1 MRPSGTSPW
10 RFGPLALAT
19 GALACPLWAAP
30 EGGLDATPDPDVAEP
45 ADGSVEVALE
55 ARVQRTWKLHLP
67 SESWA
72 PTGKLL
78 DFTGGLGR
86 AYATELAGTSL
97 KVDTDG
103 DGELDVTVDAPG
115 GLVVLEGERTR
126 HALRLRYGAGW
137 EYSAGSL
144 VRGEIDG
151 TRIEIVDQNNDG
163 RYDGVGEDALVIGR
177 SRSACYL
184 SEVIALGD
192 QLHTLEVAPDG
203 SSLTLTPYTG
213 PAGRLE
219 VTTEATA
226 KVRAAVFVSEDGR
239 QSVNLA
245 TSEGAALVPAGRY
258 RLHSGKLAFSG
269 NQVGVRTGES
279 DWVEV
284 SPDTAGE
291 LHWGGPARAEFAFN
305 RQVGELSFDPGAIW
319 YYGKAGEEYVD
330 WLPNGKSPRIEV
342 REKLSGKELAEAY
355 FPGST

>member
-1 MRPSGTSPW
+1 MRPSGTPLW

-19 GALACPLWAAP
+19 AALACPLWAAP
-30 EGGLDATPDPDVAEP
+30 E
-45 ADGSVEVALE
+45 DGSDAAPSTAAADLPSGPIEVPLE
-55 ARVQRTWKLHLP
+55 SRVQRTWKLHLP
-67 SESWA
+67 SESWSPA
-72 PTGKLL
+72 GKLL

-86 AYATELAGTSL
+86 AYVTELAGTSL

-137 EYSAGSL
+137 EYSAGSV
-144 VRGEIDG
+144 VRGEVDG
-151 TRIEIVDQNNDG
+151 TRIEIVDQDNDG
-163 RYDGVGEDALVIGR
+163 RYDGVGRDALVIGR

-258 RLHSGKLAFSG
+258 RLHSGQLAFSG
-269 NQVGVRTGES
+269 NQVGVRSGES

-284 SPDTAGE
+284 TAEVPGE
-291 LHWGGPARAEFAFN
+291 LHWGGPVRAEFAFN
-305 RQVGELSFDPGAIW
+305 RQVGQLSFDPTAIW

-342 REKLSGKELAEAY
+342 REKHSGNELAKAY